1 MGNLIT
7 GVGPRAALAALSL
20 VFGSQVHAQVSCAA
34 EGEELVLH
42 EWSGTAPSAAGGLSA
57 ARTEEALPAVTCAYD
72 ELSVVVNWANAVED
86 LDLDVLDEQQFV
98 VASSGKFNAVDDAP
112 DPAFE
117 AATVGLPV
125 GQYTAVVK
133 SYTNFETAFTATAT
147 ARCTTAGGCFPAVT
161 TQPSFEEET
170 RVVVAVIDSAINLYH
185 SFYYAG
191 GEGYPNSAP
200 QGLSDDM
207 LVELGVPPENVF
219 ELTRTGTLAERIAAD
234 QARVWDK
241 IERGQRYYFVGTN
254 VVAQSF
260 AGNDDDGNPHPLLV
274 PTTAKS
280 PHGVGTSSAVLKAN
294 PEAVLLFIETEGAL
308 ANDASHVAAFRDPAV
323 DIISTSYGLGA
334 AGVFPPELW
343 SFHQSFKSVVYDG
356 KLHFSSGGNAP
367 GFTPGRA
374 GAGPWWSIGVS
385 GSEEDTSE
393 GRTTVSG
400 NLPDFISDFTQDLAR
415 CMDCVTGLAPYG
427 GTSFSTPR
435 AAGVA
440 SRVLLEARRAH
451 GHLGGIKK
459 VDNVP
464 YMVLADAGVGE
475 FDLTN
480 WIVRRSLEQ
489 AAFVP
494 SVDDYDPV
502 AAVLD
507 DLGAQPINPVAPWL
521 QTGWGDLTAA
531 PTKGVVNAALTH
543 LGLAASPR
551 DKSQDFCQF
560 QTTLIQERKLYWDEL
575 SPLVPAVGLGDRS
588 EPLDNDPF
596 IYCDSGLPAPYP
608 VANDPGGQTYD
619 PNGDFDGDGVANADD
634 ECPEDPLNDCA
645 PDTDIDD
652 DGIDDADDNC
662 PTVPNADQRDTGDD
676 GVGDACETGPTSDAQ
691 PSAGRNLVATYDG
704 PGATVVTPIV
714 GLGAGSG
721 SDGFA
726 TSEYRYQLPGAFEY
740 EQIEFTLSA
749 TQGTQHSIRIY
760 GPDGNQVAMEGAD
773 FFAAEFGDE
782 PLSDGELHIS
792 LTAPPQGLYL
802 IQVQEQVGAANQ
814 PFTITVHVT
823 CADSGCA
830 LVDTDGDTVPDVNDA
845 FPNDP
850 TETQDSDQDG
860 VGDNADPCPEDP
872 ADECGAANGAEPG
885 EVFVVISHLVG
896 EDGQT
901 VAFDASASYKCASA
915 CETTSNHR
923 PLESPEFTFF
933 FRDDTTGDVNAATF
947 DADGDGLITHR
958 YGAAGTF
965 RPDVVVRD
973 ANGNAAAGST
983 EVTTTVTIDAGEQP
997 VENAARLVVDYDRD
1011 NPIVPLE
1018 VVFDATLTTVAEGYS
1033 ITGYT
1038 FDFDDGTVI
1047 ETTNAIVQHV
1057 YQVAGTY
1064 EPEVVVEFTDG
1075 DGAQQFS
1082 SAKSQ
1087 AVQAG
1092 ATGGVDDT
1100 PAPGRSGGGS
1110 GAIGGWLLL
1119 PLAMLGLLRRREQR
1133 VG

>member
-1 MGNLIT
+1 MGIRIS
-7 GVGPRAALAALSL
+7 GMGPRAAIAALL
-20 VFGSQVHAQVSCAA
+20 LGAGAQAQAQALPCAA
-34 EGEELVLH
+34 EGDELVLH
-42 EWSGTAPSAAGGLSA
+42 EWSGVAPSAAGGLNA
-57 ARTEEALPAVTCAYD
+57 AQTREALPALDCAYD
-72 ELSVVVNWANAVED
+72 ALDVVVSWDNVIED
-86 LDLDVLDEQQFV
+86 LDLDVVDERQFV
-98 VASSGKFNAVDDAP
+98 VASSGKFNAEEDGTG
-112 DPAFE
+112 PAFE
-117 AATVGLPV
+117 AATVGSPV
-125 GQYTAVVK
+125 GAYTAVVK
-133 SYTNFETAFTATAT
+133 SYTNYDTAFTASAT
-147 ARCTTAGGCFPAVT
+147 ARCTTAGGCFAPVT

-234 QARVWDK
+234 QERVWDK

-274 PTTAKS
+274 PTTDKS

-294 PEAVLLFIETEGAL
+294 PEAVILFLETEGAL

-323 DIISTSYGLGA
+323 DIISTSYGIGA

-385 GSEEDTSE
+385 GSEEDTSN

-440 SRVLLEARRAH
+440 
-451 GHLGGIKK
+451 GIKK

-464 YMVLADAGVGE
+464 YMVLADDSVGE

-480 WIVRRSLEQ
+480 WIIRRSLEE
-489 AAFVP
+489 AAYVP
-494 SVDDYDPV
+494 TVDDYDPV

-531 PTKGVVNAALTH
+531 PTRGVVNAALTH

-551 DKSQDFCQF
+551 VKPQDFCQF
-560 QTTLIQERKLYWDEL
+560 QTTLVQERKLYWDTL

-588 EPLDNDPF
+588 EPLDDDPF

-608 VANDPGGQTYD
+608 AANDPGGQTYD
-619 PNGDFDGDGVANADD
+619 PAGDFDGDGVSNADD
-634 ECPEDPLNDCA
+634 ECPEDPMNDCA

-676 GVGDACETGPTSDAQ
+676 GVGDACETGPTSDA
-691 PSAGRNLVATYDG
+691 PPTGGRNEVARYEG
-704 PGATVVTPIV
+704 PGATVVTPVV

-740 EQIEFTLSA
+740 DLIEFTLSA
-749 TQGTQHSIRIY
+749 TQGTQHSMRIY
-760 GPDGNQVAMEGAD
+760 GPDGNLVAMEGPD
-773 FFAAEFGDE
+773 FFAGEFGSE
-782 PLSDGELHIS
+782 PLSDGELHVS
-792 LTAPPQGLYL
+792 LATPPQGLYL
-802 IQVQEQVGAANQ
+802 IQIQEQLGAANQ
-814 PFTITVHVT
+814 PFTVTVHVT
-823 CADSGCA
+823 CPETGCV
-830 LVDTDGDTVPDVNDA
+830 LVDTDGDGVPDVNDA

-850 TETQDSDQDG
+850 TETLDSDQDG

-872 ADECGAANGAEPG
+872 ADECGATNGAAPG
-885 EVFVVISHLVG
+885 DVFVVISHLVG
-896 EDGQT
+896 EDGLT

-915 CETTSNHR
+915 CESELNHQ

-983 EVTTTVTIDAGEQP
+983 EVTTTVTVDAGERP
-997 VENAARLVVDYDRD
+997 VENAARLVVDYDRA
-1011 NPIVPLE
+1011 NPVVPLE
-1018 VVFDATLTTVAEGYS
+1018 VVFDATLTTVAEGFT

-1047 ETTNAIVQHV
+1047 QTDNAIVQHV
-1057 YQVAGTY
+1057 YVTAGTY
-1064 EPEVVVEFTDG
+1064 EPEVTVEFTDG

-1087 AVQAG
+1087 AVQASASG
-1092 ATGGVDDT
+1092 TNDV
-1100 PAPGRSGGGS
+1100 PSSRSGGGS
-1110 GAIGGWLLL
+1110 GALGGWLLL
-1119 PLAMLGLLRRREQR
+1119 SLMASGLLRRRMR
-1133 VG
+1133 PAV